1 MARKRAETR
10 VGLHHAKTHFSE
22 LLRRVE
28 AGDEI
33 TLLRRGKPIARL
45 VPIKESPVRRPLG
58 VMRGQWHLPDSET
71 LLAHDEEVEV
81 MFYGD
86 DE

>member
-1 MARKRAETR
+1 MTRKRAETR

-33 TLLRRGKPIARL
+33 TILRRGKPIARL
-45 VPIKESPVRRPLG
+45 VPSKESAVRRPLG
-58 VMRGQWHLPDSET
+58 IMRGQWQLPDPET
-71 LLAHDEEVEV
+71 LLAHDEEVEA
-81 MFYGD
+81 MFYGG